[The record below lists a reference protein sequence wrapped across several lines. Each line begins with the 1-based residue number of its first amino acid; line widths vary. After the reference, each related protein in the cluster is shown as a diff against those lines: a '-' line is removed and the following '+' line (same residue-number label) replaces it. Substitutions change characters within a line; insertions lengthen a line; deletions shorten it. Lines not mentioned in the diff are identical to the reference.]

1 MAGISD
7 RRHNDNRVMCLRIFA
22 DASGETHMED
32 FEIAFQPRKLFEDNP
47 PLRLSDNFPTSWCNI
62 CHVPSGMG
70 EVDWHNP
77 PQRLLVLWLSGEVE
91 FETSDG
97 DVRRLPAGSI
107 VLAEDTSGKG
117 HISVTLLK
125 ASWWCMSPLP
135 TTRVLR
141 EALPVPDD
149 CRWYAYRQNVR
160 ALLLCPCGAG
170 VAPKRTRHD
179 ICSGIGSRGDERVCD
194 IVR

>member
-32 FEIAFQPRKLFEDNP
+32 FEIAFRESFSRIIRRCAFRITFRLRGATSATSPREWVKWIGTTRHSGCLFSGCRRSNSRQVMAMFVGFQREASFWRRIRQAKDT
-47 PLRLSDNFPTSWCNI
+47 FP
-62 CHVPSGMG
+62 
-70 EVDWHNP
+70 
-77 PQRLLVLWLSGEVE
+77 
-91 FETSDG
+91 
-97 DVRRLPAGSI
+97 
-107 VLAEDTSGKG
+107 
-117 HISVTLLK
+117 VTLLK

>member
-97 DVRRLPAGSI
+97 DVVGFQREASFWRRIRQAK
-107 VLAEDTSGKG
+107 DTFP
-117 HISVTLLK
+117 VTLLK

-141 EALPVPDD
+141 
-149 CRWYAYRQNVR
+149 
-160 ALLLCPCGAG
+160 GA
-170 VAPKRTRHD
+170 
-179 ICSGIGSRGDERVCD
+179 SGA
-194 IVR
+194 

>member
-22 DASGETHMED
+22 DASGDTHMED

-70 EVDWHNP
+70 EWIGTTRHSGCLFSGCRARSNSRQVMAMFVGF
-77 PQRLLVLWLSGEVE
+77 QREASFW
-91 FETSDG
+91 
-97 DVRRLPAGSI
+97 RRIRQAK
-107 VLAEDTSGKG
+107 DTFP
-117 HISVTLLK
+117 VTLLK